1 MNLRCNICPY
11 LKETFIDWKCKKIE
25 HQLKNGYSML
35 YHGGEVDEEDARC
48 GITDKELRND

>member
-11 LKETFIDWKCKKIE
+11 LKEAFIDWKCKKIE
-25 HQLKNGYSML
+25 QQLKNGYSML